1 MLILVTS
8 DFMYWAN
15 KKEVTFCD
23 EFYSYEMTNAQ
34 KE

>member
-15 KKEVTFCD
+15 KKEVTFFFF
-23 EFYSYEMTNAQ
+23 FYSYEMANAQ